1 MALSFSKKFDL
12 EVVRCISIN
21 YVYIILDIIFIGIM
35 K

>member
-1 MALSFSKKFDL
+1 MVLSFSKKFDL

-21 YVYIILDIIFIGIM
+21 YVYITLDIIFIGIM